1 MLAAGDEE
9 GSVSLLASDGTV
21 EESVAGVV
29 GMDVVVLSEAVVGCV
44 VGDVSGVGDVTDVVV
59 EGCVVV
65 GVSVVVGIFSVV
77 VGTVVVVVGTGGR
90 ST

>member
-9 GSVSLLASDGTV
+9 GSVSLLASDGTE

-29 GMDVVVLSEAVVGCV
+29 GMDVVVLSGAVVGCV
-44 VGDVSGVGDVTDVVV
+44 VEDVSGVDDVTDVVV
-59 EGCVVV
+59 EGWVVV
-65 GVSVVVGIFSVV
+65 GVSVVVGIVSVV
-77 VGTVVVVVGTGGR
+77 IGTVGVVVGTGGR